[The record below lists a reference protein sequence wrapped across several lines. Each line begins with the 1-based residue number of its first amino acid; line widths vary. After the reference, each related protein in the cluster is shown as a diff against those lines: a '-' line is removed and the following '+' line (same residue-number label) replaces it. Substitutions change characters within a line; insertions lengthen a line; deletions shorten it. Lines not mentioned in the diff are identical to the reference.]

1 MPFDDFD
8 SYVTPA
14 QPQSTGGARTDRH
27 NNPIAVAVGSGGKN
41 QFTQALDEVGIP
53 WEHGDA
59 FPTNEGG
66 ASMRTI
72 RIKGDPFEASRAI
85 LSRTNAVQGWYGHT
99 TGKAILAKY
108 NVKTNRDFANLP
120 LEAQNDVINGI
131 YQAEGGKGKLK
142 PAPDDDFD
150 QYTSGTNGAPIAP
163 PADPDFDKYV
173 TPARAASS
181 TDSRGAYMA
190 RAQQA
195 RNASDTGMPLT
206 VPAEPGTQ
214 PTPSP
219 AQPATLTTNDA
230 AWHFGLTPVQAR
242 KLSPKAQKVLADAVV
257 SDNAKKAAG
266 QAIAPPTL
274 TYQNDMR
281 KAAGLKPLVF
291 NLKSKRGAFDR
302 EDVSPYY
309 KPESAPL
316 PILSTPLNQTLAQVP
331 GYNATTGK
339 VEVAPRP
346 FDFKQLTDDQV
357 KFGIAQQVAS
367 EAATARRT
375 WDEHPTGMGMPPQVD
390 IEAETQKRF
399 DEYQRIRKFHMEMT
413 QRGPAFEG
421 RTAGFGERLNQNVG
435 DFLAKYA
442 PGLASLNTPGG
453 VKLDAISG
461 LLSGVTLGA
470 TDIVLPSRVA
480 TSEEKL
486 LNPNAEDPG
495 TYYGAGQMIGSL
507 APLIITGGAL
517 EGLELPHQIKLAA
530 TFGLT
535 SGARQGINAAEGRPV
550 DISEPLWSATTGLL
564 MGQLGGLK
572 PGLARRLVAYVSP
585 GLGESLLRGES
596 PKDAALHALQNA
608 GFAVFGGEGE
618 NEPLKTKPPVD
629 LERVIPRGSALAVPR
644 EPVLAGPRA
653 IDVRVPTV
661 ETAEAFSSPEGRLRA
676 ELEAAQAALPQGPL
690 PKGTSRVKRERV
702 RQQQARVNDLQA
714 QLDAIGPAQE
724 AARQAQVE
732 ATRYSTTPRFDEW
745 AENQTGQRLSQ
756 LDESKVQELG
766 ARYRAQYG
774 TEPAPPALREMS
786 PLEAITGGSPD
797 AVSQREIQ
805 SRNEA
810 KLRRTGQRP
819 NVPEYPGEIGQ
830 ESGGQ
835 TAGRDRATESGQV
848 QQGQV
853 APLTVPVE
861 PAVDLGPGEKHP
873 VTGRRFGSTQVDLP
887 PAVAALQQQAA
898 ARIPDSELAA
908 DGREMNGHV
917 TVKYGLHSENPAD
930 IQKLLAN
937 EPPIEGTIG
946 KISIFPATANTPYDV
961 VKMDVDSPDLHRLN
975 AKIAKGTKV
984 TDTHPTY
991 KPHVTLAYVKPG
1003 EGAKYV
1009 GQSNELTGQKVT
1021 FDRVT
1026 FSGRGGQE
1034 AEIPLTGQRAAFDHL
1049 RLGRVTVSP
1058 DQSGVGEKFVRVIDS
1073 EGKPHTIQRVNLR
1086 GQGNNLAIPVRQ
1098 VPVEPVDAAQPSAI
1112 PRSELKPASEL
1123 SAAPTNRSSILDDRR
1138 FGGGGLAPT
1147 ARDLLDSVPRNLLES
1162 FASQDLTQW
1171 DDATYKMS
1179 REGAIN
1185 RALDKAAKENPGFSG
1200 TLKSSLAGPQN
1211 IDRSGLPQVG
1221 HIKDRLIDS
1230 GNEKPWETL
1239 LSAVKEYLQPKTES
1253 SAPST
1258 SKVDAPTTPTVENAL
1273 APEQVHFGIDS
1284 LTAAHPDPVVNS
1296 RANDVLNAAA
1306 NGSLGDLSAAI
1317 REAPPEVRAQLQGL
1331 AAEIAKERS
1340 SGTQTAV
1347 EQQTVGTG
1355 SQAGAEVPRP
1365 DQVAQDGP
1373 TGSLAVPGEPGASG
1387 AADIAGRPLTWAE
1400 TMAEVQRRYGET
1412 GPTLTGGS
1420 AVFDV
1425 NKFPKGGLPDHAK
1438 ILYLL
1443 DPVLTKLKADAASL
1457 IAAGKLKADEVSA
1470 YIRDSAKDMFSND
1483 PYLKAW
1489 NPVNKRAGL
1498 AIIARGT
1505 TPPSSTMDGV
1515 RGIIRKAK
1523 DLGGIEP
1530 IPQMSAAGIGG
1541 EGREHASAR
1550 VSVPFV
1556 VRDLLSRVFPDQY
1569 HDNAAM
1575 AKTVD
1580 IINKDNILDGYD
1592 TFMRRGMDA
1601 QVKAATA
1608 EAQEKVAIKHR
1619 KDLDKNPPVGLT
1631 PKDIGQ
1637 LKMAANNAVNKAHN
1651 DAIDFRREAVGWLKD
1666 ADGVAARPDFAQIEA
1681 DVNNAKSDPQIVA
1694 SIARWKA
1701 EVNPEMDQLYN
1712 EAKRVDPNT
1721 PQPGRGRVFG
1731 ARINLLPESRAAE
1744 MAAFSDPDHPM
1755 PEAVTSNYRN
1765 PNVKRDPFMREAKF
1779 TGEYSADPQAV
1790 LANSF
1795 GSRMNEVT
1803 KIRLVDAI
1811 TSRGLGIEL
1820 GPGEKAPDLIQGQK
1834 PVRLSLKMPV
1844 TNEQG
1849 TTTIAERSLWI
1860 RPDLAREVRDVL
1872 NTDMALPA
1880 SNVYKFLTQIQLAQA
1895 TDITAHLK
1903 NVVSRLASAPMTKS
1917 AFTDAVR
1924 QLPLVGH
1931 ADAIRQIIGVT
1942 REVMSD
1948 SPKIREELA
1957 KIAQEGYIR
1966 PDYPAAGIQKVP
1978 YIGRVFRGGQQL
1990 IHTVDSAARITLY
2003 RAFDN
2008 LVASGRV
2015 TDTPENRAQYIQA
2028 IGEYN
2033 RRLISPVMRAARDRG
2048 LSPFIVAGKSFNRLG
2063 IRMITG
2069 NPSVEAASNAE
2080 AAKMRVANL
2089 TSGLVASAVLPA
2101 LLNLATTGSLGG
2113 RPGTPVG
2120 AWDLGR
2126 PEDETGRHRVIDLF
2140 QVLGIR
2146 RGLRATGLNAAIE
2159 GAREGQSINEMSGH
2173 ARDDIIAARLHPW
2186 LGPGLGFMITAA
2198 SGKRF
2203 DLRSSPTP
2211 IIAKNVG
2218 GGMQTVENARV
2229 ALENQNPMLYA
2240 VLSPALGAPEGQESD
2255 SLLAKLR
2262 KGITKGPASAFGVQ
2276 DLKSPALKYLDE
2288 KIGATMPQVTAS
2300 GERQTASKSI
2310 VSKER
2315 AGESASDDLQRART
2329 EGVLSEADV
2338 QRLRKAGKLTPLEAK
2353 VENIHRGYGVE
2364 GVLDFY
2370 ERFAQ
2375 DLTPSERSGV
2385 QKILRRAK
2393 LTIATH
2399 PLSQRGTA
2407 DQRAERIARLNK
2419 ALTISVPAAP

>member
-14 QPQSTGGARTDRH
+14 QPQTTGGARTDRH

-108 NVKTNRDFANLP
+108 NVKTNQDFANLP
-120 LEAQNDVINGI
+120 LQAQNDVINGI
-131 YQAEGGKGKLK
+131 YQAEGGKGKLT

-150 QYTSGTNGAPIAP
+150 KYTSGTNGAPITP

-173 TPARAASS
+173 TPVRAASS

-190 RAQQA
+190 RSQQA
-195 RNASDTGMPLT
+195 MQMPDTGPFT
-206 VPAEPGTQ
+206 VPREPGTQ
-214 PTPSP
+214 PAIAPSVAAKP
-219 AQPATLTTNDA
+219 ITGYDI
-230 AWHFGLTPVQAR
+230 AWHLGADPSEMKNWDPKVRKKAITVVQQAVAEDAR
-242 KLSPKAQKVLADAVV
+242 RR
-257 SDNAKKAAG
+257 AAG
-266 QAIAPPTL
+266 QEILPLPL
-274 TYQNDMR
+274 SRQNQIR
-281 KAAGLKPLVF
+281 AQAGLKPLAAPS
-291 NLKSKRGAFDR
+291 NLLPARDVPNLQDIVTEARQSPEAQTRADIRQKVLRKRDLAIQGDLGRTGALIGTPALGVGNVMDR
-302 EDVSPYY
+302 INQVMSPIETVKNLLTPEEDRIDQEVQKQYEAQQRANT
-309 KPESAPL
+309 PEMIAERTARGEMSAPRRAIDDPVTRFGAGSAKMFAGIASL
-316 PILSTPLNQTLAQVP
+316 AGLAPNRVSEYLNAKGNLWDEATQLTPLTPEGKEVVRGLPEKVTATLADM
-331 GYNATTGK
+331 GI
-339 VEVAPRP
+339 
-346 FDFKQLTDDQV
+346 
-357 KFGIAQQVAS
+357 GIAQLVAMKKATGLS
-367 EAATARRT
+367 LSKIMALEAALKTSDAPLGERGQKVAEAAT
-375 WDEHPTGMGMPPQVD
+375 MG
-390 IEAETQKRF
+390 
-399 DEYQRIRKFHMEMT
+399 RILDGHL
-413 QRGPAFEG
+413 G
-421 RTAGFGERLNQNVG
+421 R
-435 DFLAKYA
+435 
-442 PGLASLNTPGG
+442 
-453 VKLDAISG
+453 
-461 LLSGVTLGA
+461 GA
-470 TDIVLPSRVA
+470 TA
-480 TSEEKL
+480 L
-486 LNPNAEDPG
+486 LFGAPTAVQTG
-495 TYYGAGQMIGSL
+495 T
-507 APLIITGGAL
+507 
-517 EGLELPHQIKLAA
+517 AA
-530 TFGLT
+530 IRGEM
-535 SGARQGINAAEGRPV
+535 SPV
-550 DISEPLWSATTGLL
+550 EAILQTGLQAGVGAA
-564 MGQLGGLK
+564 MG
-572 PGLARRLVAYVSP
+572 
-585 GLGESLLRGES
+585 
-596 PKDAALHALQNA
+596 
-608 GFAVFGGEGE
+608 GGEPKAE
-618 NEPLKTKPPVD
+618 ALAD
-629 LERVIPRGSALAVPR
+629 LERAIPRRPAAAVPS
-644 EPVLAGPRA
+644 EPVLAGLRA
-653 IDVRVPTV
+653 VDVRVPTV

-714 QLDAIGPAQE
+714 QLDAIGPAQV
-724 AARQAQVE
+724 AARQSQIE
-732 ATRYSTTPRFDEW
+732 STRYSTTPRFDEW

-756 LDESKVQELG
+756 LDESEVQRLG
-766 ARYRAQYG
+766 AQYRAQYG

-797 AVSQREIQ
+797 AISQREIQ
-805 SRNEA
+805 SRNQVQ
-810 KLRRTGQRP
+810 LRGIRQRSNIP
-819 NVPEYPGEIGQ
+819 TYGGEVGQ
-830 ESGGQ
+830 ESSGQ

-853 APLTVPVE
+853 APLTIPVE

-887 PAVAALQQQAA
+887 PAVAVLQQQAA

-930 IQKLLAN
+930 VQKLLAN
-937 EPPIEGTIG
+937 EPPVEGTIG

-961 VKMDVDSPDLHRLN
+961 IKMDVDSPDLHRLN

-1003 EGAKYV
+1003 EGAKYI

-1021 FDRVT
+1021 FDKVT
-1026 FSGRGGQE
+1026 FSGRDGQE
-1034 AEIPLTGQRAAFDHL
+1034 AEIPLTGQRTAFLHRDLGQVTESPNQKGVPKGRLRVVTEDGEEHL
-1049 RLGRVTVSP
+1049 IKRPNG
-1058 DQSGVGEKFVRVIDS
+1058 
-1073 EGKPHTIQRVNLR
+1073 R

-1098 VPVEPVDAAQPSAI
+1098 VPVEPATATTPPLVDSTPIPSHEAEALQKAVAGFDDTGELTFGDFVNEVQRIAEDSNSPLVQRLLSEVETVREAQREHARNGYRMDAPDEDPFLAAVRSMLPKSSAVESATPREVIESAGFKYLGERQFPKGRPSGYVFTI
-1112 PRSELKPASEL
+1112 PDG
-1123 SAAPTNRSSILDDRR
+1123 SILAMVGDVTPET
-1138 FGGGGLAPT
+1138 LAT
-1147 ARDLLDSVPRNLLES
+1147 KLAK
-1162 FASQDLTQW
+1162 
-1171 DDATYKMS
+1171 Y
-1179 REGAIN
+1179 
-1185 RALDKAAKENPGFSG
+1185 AAK
-1200 TLKSSLAGPQN
+1200 
-1211 IDRSGLPQVG
+1211 RV
-1221 HIKDRLIDS
+1221 
-1230 GNEKPWETL
+1230 
-1239 LSAVKEYLQPKTES
+1239 
-1253 SAPST
+1253 AP
-1258 SKVDAPTTPTVENAL
+1258 
-1273 APEQVHFGIDS
+1273 
-1284 LTAAHPDPVVNS
+1284 HPDPDVNS
-1296 RANDVLNAAA
+1296 LANDVLSAAA
-1306 NGSLGDLSAAI
+1306 NGNLGDLSAAI
-1317 REAPPEVRAQLQGL
+1317 RDAPPEVRAQLQGL

-1355 SQAGAEVPRP
+1355 SEAGAEVPRP
-1365 DQVAQDGP
+1365 DQVAPDGP
-1373 TGSLAVPGEPGASG
+1373 AGSLAVPGEPGASG
-1387 AADIAGRPLTWAE
+1387 AADAARRPLTWAE
-1400 TMAEVQRRYGET
+1400 TMTEVQRRYGET

-1457 IAAGKLKADEVSA
+1457 VAAGKLKAEEVSA
-1470 YIRDSAKDMFSND
+1470 YIRDAAKDMFSND

-1498 AIIARGT
+1498 AIIARET
-1505 TPPSSTMDGV
+1505 TPPSSTMDGM

-1530 IPQMSAAGIGG
+1530 IPQMSTAGIGG

-1550 VSVPFV
+1550 ISVPFV

-1569 HDNAAM
+1569 TDTAAM
-1575 AKTVD
+1575 SKTVD

-1601 QVKAATA
+1601 QIKAATA
-1608 EAQEKVAIKHR
+1608 EAEEKAAIKHR
-1619 KDLDKNPPVGLT
+1619 KDLDKNPPAGLT

-1666 ADGVAARPDFAQIEA
+1666 ADGIAARPDFAQIEA
-1681 DVNNAKSDPQIVA
+1681 DVNAAKSDPQIVA
-1694 SIARWKA
+1694 NIARWKA

-1712 EAKRVDPNT
+1712 EVKRVDPNT

-1765 PNVKRDPFMREAKF
+1765 PNVKRDPFMREARF
-1779 TGEYSADPQAV
+1779 TGEYSTDPQAV
-1790 LANSF
+1790 LTNSF

-1880 SNVYKFLTQIQLAQA
+1880 SKVYKFLTQIQLAQL

-1903 NVVSRLASAPMTKS
+1903 NVVARLASAPMTKA
-1917 AFTDAVR
+1917 AFTDGIR
-1924 QLPLVGH
+1924 QLPLIGH
-1931 ADAIRQIIGVT
+1931 TDAIRRIVSVT

-1948 SPKIREELA
+1948 SPEIRAELA

-1990 IHTVDSAARITLY
+1990 IHTVDSAARISLY

-2008 LVASGRV
+2008 LVATRPIL
-2015 TDTPENRAQYIQA
+2015 DTPENRAQYIQA

-2033 RRLISPVMRAARDRG
+2033 RRLISPLMRAARDSG
-2048 LSPFIVAGKSFNRLG
+2048 LAPFIVAGKSFNRLG
-2063 IRMITG
+2063 MRMITG
-2069 NPSVEAASNAE
+2069 NPSVEATSNTE

-2089 TSGLVASAVLPA
+2089 ASGLVAGAVLPA
-2101 LLNLATTGSLGG
+2101 MLNLATTGSLGG

-2159 GAREGQSINEMSGH
+2159 GAREGQSLNEMSGH

-2240 VLSPALGAPEGQESD
+2240 VLSPALGAPEGQEDD

-2300 GERQTASKSI
+2300 GDRQTASKSI
-2310 VSKER
+2310 ISKER
-2315 AGESASDDLQRART
+2315 SGQSAAEDLQRART

-2353 VENIHRGYGVE
+2353 IENIHRGYGVE

-2370 ERFAQ
+2370 ERFAK
-2375 DLTPSERSGV
+2375 DLTPEERSGV

-2419 ALTISVPAAP
+2419 ALAIAVPTQP